1 MGKNKGYPA
10 TNIRS
15 TYPYQHNYVFSTDPL
30 NPDSPTMWVYTVE
43 EFDALVADKAN
54 KTGPTDHGN
63 IALLDS
69 SGDLVDSGIHPND
82 LYICSI
88 DGGTF

>member
-1 MGKNKGYPA
+1 MSRHTGHPS

-15 TYPYQHNYVFSTDPL
+15 IYPYQQNYVFSTDPL
-30 NPDSPTMWVYTVE
+30 NVEPPKMLVYTVE
-43 EFDALVADKAN
+43 EFDALIFDKAT

-63 IALLDS
+63 IALLDI

-82 LYICSI
+82 FFVCSI
-88 DGGTF
+88 SGGTF